1 LEAGDCKVRRSRTD
15 GGEAMGEFWIL
26 LEKKNI
32 ERSFADHKVWV
43 CE

>member
-1 LEAGDCKVRRSRTD
+1 M
-15 GGEAMGEFWIL
+15 GGFWIL